1 MSPRFNLLKWLRR
14 MHAWIGLWGC
24 ALGLLF
30 GVTGILLNHRAV
42 MKIDAGKNTE
52 TQTQIVLESQPESP
66 QALADLLAARFGYPV
81 EQTRARKENAR
92 EVTWNGQPVR
102 QPERWNISFDA
113 PDRFARAEYWV
124 GNNSVSVKQFD
135 ADAWSVLK
143 RMHMGSG
150 QNTLWI
156 LVADAMAGGLIFLA
170 LTGMLL
176 WSRLSGSKLAR
187 AALVLGGAA
196 VAVGSVLAAAG

>member
-1 MSPRFNLLKWLRR
+1 MRKRFNLFKWLRR
-14 MHAWIGLWGC
+14 MHAWIGLWGV

-30 GVTGILLNHRAV
+30 GVTGIILNHRSV

-52 TQTQIVLESQPESP
+52 TQTQIVLEAMPESP
-66 QALADLLAARFGYPV
+66 QALANLLATRFNYPP
-81 EQTRARKENAR
+81 EQIRARREAAR
-92 EVTWNGQPVR
+92 EVIWNGQPVK
-102 QPERWNISFDA
+102 QPERWNVSFDA

-135 ADAWSVLK
+135 PDAWSMLK

-150 QNTLWI
+150 QGTLWI

-176 WSRLSGSKLAR
+176 WTRLSGPKLIG
-187 AALVLGGAA
+187 AALVIGGTA
-196 VAVGSVLAAAG
+196 VACASVMAAIG